1 MNEIDSATVTAVLTR
16 FIADA
21 VAKTGHRGAILGV
34 SGGLDSAVVLA
45 LAARALGPAGVTA
58 LLLPYR
64 MSAPESARHGRNLCQ
79 QLGVECHEID
89 ISPQIDAYFAR
100 FPAEPRM
107 LLGNKCARE
116 RMSILYDHSVRRQAL
131 VIGTSNKSELLVG
144 YSTLFGD
151 SAAAIQPIGDLY
163 KTQVFSLALHLGI
176 PAEIIAKQPSADL
189 WPGQT
194 DEGEL
199 GITYRELDEILFQL
213 VDRRL
218 SPAQVVALLDL
229 PAERV
234 ARVRQ
239 RIVRSQYKRT
249 MPPVAKLSNRTVGL
263 DFRYLRDLAR

>member
-1 MNEIDSATVTAVLTR
+1 MNEIDNPIATAVLTR
-16 FIADA
+16 FIAGA
-21 VAKTGHRGAILGV
+21 VQKTGHRGAILGV
-34 SGGLDSAVVLA
+34 SGGLDSAVVLD
-45 LAARALGPAGVTA
+45 LARRALGPERVTA

-64 MSAPESARHGRNLCQ
+64 LSAAESTHHGKTLCQ
-79 QLGVECHEID
+79 SLGVEFLEID

-107 LLGNKCARE
+107 VLGNKCARE

-163 KTQVFSLALHLGI
+163 KTQVFSLARYLEL
-176 PAEIIAKQPSADL
+176 PEEIIAKPPTADL

-199 GITYRELDEILFQL
+199 GITYRELDEILVQL

-218 SPAQVVALLDL
+218 SPAQVSAQGFPPDQ
-229 PAERV
+229 V

-239 RIVRSQYKRT
+239 LIVRSQYKRT
-249 MPPVAKLSNRTVGL
+249 MPPVAKLSARTVGL